1 MSYQRVLWHSGL
13 TYRCVCPACRG
24 YTIYTDYNLGFRS
37 WFPDGFVYCSH
48 CRRPVR
54 HNENNAIKPD
64 GSPYFP
70 FPIRTPPPPGY
81 SAYSL
86 ESLALQQPYGPQAY
100 PQQPG
105 YAPQPPVQQPG
116 YAPQPPAQQP
126 GYAPQPPA
134 QPVQGYMPQQAPPP
148 GYTPVPP
155 AQPPGYTPMPPV
167 QPMQQPYQQ
176 QVQQPMQQ
184 APAAASPTCPKC
196 GAPYIVG
203 DSLFCANCGTRLV
216 QESTPAAPEKPM
228 EPAVLVEPAAPTVA
242 EAPTA
247 EEAPKENI

>member
-81 SAYSL
+81 VAYPI
-86 ESLALQQPYGPQAY
+86 ESLALQNPYPPQPYPQAAGY
-100 PQQPG
+100 APQPPAPPTG
-105 YAPQPPVQQPG
+105 YAPQPPVQQP
-116 YAPQPPAQQP
+116 
-126 GYAPQPPA
+126 
-134 QPVQGYMPQQAPPP
+134 P
-148 GYTPVPP
+148 GYTPQPQTP
-155 AQPPGYTPMPPV
+155 PPGYTPMPQTPPPGYTPM
-167 QPMQQPYQQ
+167 QPMQPY
-176 QVQQPMQQ
+176 QQPMQQ
-184 APAAASPTCPKC
+184 APAATGTCPQC
-196 GAPYIVG
+196 GMPYVEG
-203 DSLFCANCGTRLV
+203 DSLFCANCGRKLTKEP
-216 QESTPAAPEKPM
+216 QEAA
-228 EPAVLVEPAAPTVA
+228 EPAKPIEPAQP
-242 EAPTA
+242 EQK
-247 EEAPKENI
+247 EE